1 MIDHL
6 WQSTLFVGV
15 IALMMPLFKRQS
27 AGLRFWLWFAA
38 SLKFLF
44 PFSLLVWLG
53 GFLPALPEHT
63 PLLAAKSLV
72 VTPDLIAPDQL
83 APAVHGLW
91 VVWAAGAL
99 FLAAR
104 WLTRW
109 MNLRASLRYAP
120 DLSVESPVPVKAVAS
135 FLEPGLVGIFRPV
148 IVMPRGI
155 AEALS
160 PSEMHAVLAHEL
172 THLSR
177 RDNLLASIQMLV
189 EMLFWFHPLVWW
201 IGARLVTE
209 RERACDQAVLDTGTA
224 PRTYAEGILKIC
236 RFHLQ
241 PSLTCAA
248 GVSGGDL
255 KTRVAGIMSNPGSED
270 ADGARILLLGGL
282 GLATLMLPLLA
293 GAPGSA
299 PVNRLARQVASSVLY
314 APPGLLTLPQMK
326 FITPAAPHV
335 EPPRIVVAEAM
346 PAPPPVAESALA
358 AEIVIAPVVEKT
370 ASVIATKVSAAP
382 PQSNDVLC
390 RKPQRLPGSRL
401 LGPSVCL
408 KVSEWE
414 ALRAAGQDIA
424 PDGRAIITVAGPVVK
439 RPTDTNSIKVSAAP
453 PQPDSNEVVCRK
465 PQRLL
470 GSRLK
475 GPSVCLTAGEWES
488 LRAQGQDIG
497 PDGHSVIA
505 TNYEK
510 ARDYNPPY
518 TCQRMSFGSIT
529 AMRGLCF

>member
-15 IALMMPLFKRQS
+15 IALMMPLFKRQR

-53 GFLPALPEHT
+53 GFLPALPERA

-72 VTPDLIAPDQL
+72 VTPDLIVAEQF
-83 APAVHGLW
+83 APAIHWLW
-91 VVWAAGAL
+91 IVWAAGAL
-99 FLAAR
+99 FLALRWLAR
-104 WLTRW
+104 WW
-109 MNLRASLRYAP
+109 NLRAALRYAP
-120 DLSVESPVPVKAVAS
+120 DLAVDSPVPVKAVAS

-155 AEALS
+155 AEHLS
-160 PSEMHAVLAHEL
+160 EPELRAVLAHEL

-177 RDNLLASIQMLV
+177 RDNFLASIQMLV
-189 EMLFWFHPLVWW
+189 ELLFWFHPLVWW
-201 IGARLVTE
+201 IGARLVME
-209 RERACDQAVLDTGTA
+209 RERACDEAVLDTGNA
-224 PRTYAEGILKIC
+224 PRTYAQSILKIC

-255 KTRVAGIMSNPGSED
+255 KTRVGAIMAHRGSDD
-270 ADGARILLLGGL
+270 ADGARILLLAGL
-282 GLATLMLPLLA
+282 GLASVMLPLLV

-314 APPGLLTLPQMK
+314 APGLLALPQMK

-335 EPPRIVVAEAM
+335 EPPKIVVAEA
-346 PAPPPVAESALA
+346 PPPPPTVEAPLA
-358 AEIVIAPVVEKT
+358 AEVIIAPVVEKT
-370 ASVIATKVSAAP
+370 ASVIATKVSAAL
-382 PQSNDVLC
+382 PQNNDVFC
-390 RKPQRLPGSRL
+390 RKPQRIPGSRL

-408 KVSEWE
+408 KVSEWD
-414 ALRAAGQDIA
+414 ALRAAGQDIT
-424 PDGRAIITVAGPVVK
+424 PDGRATITIAAPVVD
-439 RPTDTNSIKVSAAP
+439 RAADMNRVKYVAAL
-453 PQPDSNEVVCRK
+453 PQPAGDDVVCRK

-470 GSRLK
+470 GSRLL
-475 GPSVCLTAGEWES
+475 GPSVCLKASEWET

-497 PDGHSVIA
+497 PDGHSLIA
-505 TNYEK
+505 TNYDK
-510 ARDYNPPY
+510 ARLFDPPY
-518 TCQRMSFGSIT
+518 TCQRMSSGSIAST
-529 AMRGLCF
+529 RGICF